1 MIQKDAIQE
10 LVSTGNAPLFLKQ
23 LEEAKTKSSLIALP
37 HDYVLQNMEKFN
49 EFRDDLRGKFETSLI
64 AEFVKYAKIYAAGG
78 SAAFVDVD
86 SMTAVAI
93 FDIGT
98 VEQPLHQR
106 HKSSCA
112 LKKTA
117 PFKILLNV
125 NGDRFDQRGLAEWLE
140 DYAEYITPYGD
151 DGEPIENK
159 KAVEAIRTLKFEHTR
174 GSEREVQNFA
184 ASQSEY
190 EKVAT
195 MTKESLVIPAGFRFD
210 CIPYQGLESRTF
222 DMRLSIIKNE
232 ILSIRIKRLEET
244 QEKIAVEFKDKLLAA
259 LAEAKIEM
267 PTYIGEF

>member
-1 MIQKDAIQE
+1 MIQKEAIQE
-10 LVSTGNAPLFLKQ
+10 LVSTGNAPLFLEQIEK
-23 LEEAKTKSSLIALP
+23 ANTKSSLIALP

-49 EFRDDLRGKFETSLI
+49 AFRDELRGKFETSLI
-64 AEFVKYAKIYAAGG
+64 TEFTKYAKIYAAEG
-78 SAAFVDVD
+78 SAAFVNVD

-98 VEQPLHQR
+98 TEQPLHQR

-117 PFKILLNV
+117 PFKTMLSV
-125 NGDRFDQRGLAEWLE
+125 DGQRFDQRGLAEWLE

-151 DGEPIENK
+151 DGEAIDIK

-190 EKVAT
+190 EKMAT
-195 MTKESLVIPAGFRFD
+195 MTKDSLVIPAGFRFD

-232 ILSIRIKRLEET
+232 VLSIRIKRLEET
-244 QEKIAVEFKDKLLAA
+244 RELIAIEFKDKLLQS
-259 LAEAKIEM
+259 LEDAEIVM
-267 PTYIGEF
+267 PTYVGEF